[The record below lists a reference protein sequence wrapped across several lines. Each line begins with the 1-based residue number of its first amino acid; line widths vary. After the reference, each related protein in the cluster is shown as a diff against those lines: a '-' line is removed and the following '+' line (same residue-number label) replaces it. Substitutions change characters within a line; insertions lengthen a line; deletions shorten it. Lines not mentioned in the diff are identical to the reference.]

1 MDCSMPGF
9 PVLYQL
15 LELAQTHVHQV
26 GDAIKHLI
34 LSCPL
39 HLLPSVFPSTRLI
52 SNESVL
58 RIRWPK
64 YWSFR
69 FSISPSNECSGLI
82 SFRIH
87 WFDLSVRGTLK
98 SLLQYCSLKASVLWH
113 SAFFMVQ
120 LSHPYV
126 ATGKTISLT
135 RQTFVGKV
143 IMVEGAKSQLE
154 SNPIPARDTWRAQ
167 TKPCAHQ
174 ETPQRL
180 SQNCA
185 RVSPVEAW
193 VRSGL
198 PQGQGL

>member
-1 MDCSMPGF
+1 MATSAEIPPSLSLTLWDSFLFKSKSFTLILHPMILCFPRNFPTSYPSFQFTSDAQLCPMLCIPMECSMPGF

-98 SLLQYCSLKASVLWH
+98 SLLQYCSLKASVL
-113 SAFFMVQ
+113 
-120 LSHPYV
+120 
-126 ATGKTISLT
+126 
-135 RQTFVGKV
+135 
-143 IMVEGAKSQLE
+143 
-154 SNPIPARDTWRAQ
+154 
-167 TKPCAHQ
+167 
-174 ETPQRL
+174 
-180 SQNCA
+180 
-185 RVSPVEAW
+185 
-193 VRSGL
+193 
-198 PQGQGL
+198 